1 MPTIHEE
8 LTDATLLDA
17 VRAGNLLAYGVLC
30 QRHAGPAEEF
40 ALRLAGD
47 PGAAHDLTARALTGT
62 VRALRRGDGP
72 RWSLRPHLLGTIR
85 RLATEDPAAGVAAGD
100 PAGLAAEDAAAGL
113 ATRGWAE
120 AASQAA
126 EATVRRWHAQLADP
140 AFRQLP
146 PRWQLVLWHL
156 EAGPTATTDLAAVLG
171 TSPGGAAALIRRARE
186 DLSEL
191 DRRPTH
197 NHREPDGRHARQPDR
212 RSTHHV
218 HEPGSRH
225 IRQPDRRPTHH
236 VHEPDGRHIR
246 QPDRHSTHHV
256 HESGCCSTHHQ
267 LRTWFDGT
275 PSHRHLDEHVA
286 GCVTCLSTSVRLLTT
301 RPPT

>member
-85 RLATEDPAAGVAAGD
+85 RLATEDFAAGVAAGD
-100 PAGLAAEDAAAGL
+100 LGGLAAEDAAAGL
-113 ATRGWAE
+113 AAGDPAAGLAAGGSAE

-126 EATVRRWHAQLADP
+126 EATVRRWHAQLTDP

-156 EAGPTATTDLAAVLG
+156 EAGPTATNDLAAVLG

-186 DLSEL
+186 DLSEPDCL
-191 DRRPTH
+191 PSH
-197 NHREPDGRHARQPDR
+197 NHREPDRHP
-212 RSTHHV
+212 
-218 HEPGSRH
+218 
-225 IRQPDRRPTHH
+225 
-236 VHEPDGRHIR
+236 
-246 QPDRHSTHHV
+246 THHV